1 MSDELN
7 PPEPPEAPEPPPP
20 PGGEL
25 PVNIED
31 EVRRSFLDYSM
42 SVIVSRALP
51 DVRDGLKPVH
61 RRILYAMQDEGLL
74 STRAFSKSAGVVGEV
89 IKHYHPHGDQ
99 SIYDAMVRMVQDFSL
114 RYPLISGQGNF
125 GSVDGDSPAAYRYTE
140 ARLAAV
146 GEELLRD
153 IDRQTVD
160 FVPNY
165 DGHTEEPSVLPT
177 RFPNLLANGS
187 AGIAVGMATNVPP
200 HNLNELVEALRL
212 EARSPEC
219 GLDELLERMP
229 GPDFPT
235 AGLICGTDGIRA
247 AYATGRGQLTLR
259 ARAGIEQVKSSER
272 IVVTE
277 IPYMVN
283 KASLVE
289 RIADLVREGK
299 IDGVTDIRDES
310 DRRGIRVVVE
320 LRKDAPGEVILN
332 QLYKQTPLQTTFGV
346 QMLAL
351 VEGRPKLLSLKE
363 ALRHFLDFRAE
374 VVARRAAYD
383 LTQAEARA
391 HILEGFA
398 IALEQLDRV
407 IAIIRGAEDATAAR
421 LALEGELGLSERQAQ
436 AILDMRLRAL
446 TALERQ
452 KVLDE
457 LEELRRA
464 IADLKALLASDQKI
478 LDVVM
483 TELDE
488 IKERYGDE
496 RRTEITGAVEGL
508 TTEDLIV
515 EEDMVV
521 TVSHLGYAKRNAIT
535 QYRSQRRGGKGLRG
549 MDTREED
556 FVERLFVASTHAT
569 ILFLT
574 NKGRV
579 HWKKVYELPQLGRAA
594 RGKALVNL
602 LQLGEGER
610 VQGALPVRQFD
621 DGAEEY
627 VLIATR
633 RGVIKKTPLMAY
645 ANPRRGGIIALNLE
659 EGDEV
664 IGASRTSGS
673 QEVILATRRGKSI
686 RFPETQVR
694 PMGRTATGVW
704 GIRLQENDEV
714 VGMEILSPGATIL
727 TVTAKGYGKRTPLED
742 YRVQNRGGQGIIT
755 IRTSERNGDVVGVVQ
770 VVDDDQVMLI
780 TDGGQVLRCRVS
792 GISTMGRATQGVPAD
807 GPRGPREDRLGR
819 APRRARGRRRHPGSG
834 AARGRARSGGRAR
847 ARDGTRGRARGRA
860 RDRSARG
867 RRARRAGRRRGVARC
882 GARGA
887 RRSCAAR

>member
-1 MSDELN
+1 MSEETPEDPGQEG
-7 PPEPPEAPEPPPP
+7 PPNLPEAPAGDGAGGPPS
-20 PGGEL
+20 GFQ

-61 RRILYAMQDEGLL
+61 RRILYAMQDEGLV
-74 STRAFSKSAGVVGEV
+74 STRPYSKCAGVVGEV
-89 IKHYHPHGDQ
+89 LKHYHPHGDTAV
-99 SIYDAMVRMVQDFSL
+99 YDALVRMVQDFSL

-125 GSVDGDSPAAYRYTE
+125 GSMDGDSAAAYRYTE
-140 ARLAAV
+140 ARLAPIA
-146 GEELLRD
+146 EEVLRD

-160 FVPNY
+160 FGLNF
-165 DGHTEEPSVLPT
+165 DGQTEEPLVLPT
-177 RFPNLLANGS
+177 RIPNLLANGS
-187 AGIAVGMATNVPP
+187 TGIAVGMATNVPP
-200 HNLNELVEALRL
+200 HNMNELVEALRL
-212 EARSPEC
+212 VARNPAC
-219 GLDELLERMP
+219 TLDDLLEKIP

-235 AGLICGTDGIRA
+235 GGLICGTEGIRS
-247 AYATGRGQLTLR
+247 AYATGRGGLTVR
-259 ARAGIEQVKSSER
+259 GRAGIEQTKTIER

-283 KASLVE
+283 KAGLVE
-289 RIADLVREGK
+289 RIAELVNEGK
-299 IDGVTDIRDES
+299 IDGVSDIRDES
-310 DRRGIRVVVE
+310 DRRGVRVVVD
-320 LRKDAPGEVILN
+320 LKRDAPAEVILN

-351 VEGRPKLLSLKE
+351 VDGRPKLLSLKE
-363 ALRHFLDFRAE
+363 ALRHFLDFRRE

-383 LTQAEARA
+383 LAQAEARA

-398 IALEQLDRV
+398 IALDNLDRV
-407 IAIIRGAEDATAAR
+407 IAIIRGSEDAAAAR
-421 LALEGELGLSERQAQ
+421 TLLMSELSLSERQAQ

-457 LEELRRA
+457 LAELQRT
-464 IADLKALLASDQKI
+464 IADLKALLASDEKI
-478 LDVVM
+478 LAVVLE
-483 TELDE
+483 ELDE
-488 IKERYGDE
+488 VKERFGDE

-521 TVSHLGYAKRNAIT
+521 TVSHFGYAKRNAIT

-549 MDTREED
+549 MDTKDED

-574 NKGRV
+574 NRGRV
-579 HWKKVYELPQLGRAA
+579 HWKKVYEMPQLGRAA

-602 LQLGEGER
+602 LQLQEGER
-610 VQGALPVRQFD
+610 VQQALPVRQFD
-621 DGAEEY
+621 DGAEEF

-633 RGVIKKTPLMAY
+633 GGVIKKTPLMAY
-645 ANPRRGGIIALNLE
+645 ANPRRGGIIAVNLE

-664 IGASRTSGS
+664 IGAARTNGS
-673 QEVILATRRGKSI
+673 QEIILATKRGKSI
-686 RFPETQVR
+686 RFPESQAR

-704 GIRLQENDEV
+704 GIRLQDGDQV
-714 VGMEILSPGATIL
+714 VGMEVLSPGATIL
-727 TVTAKGYGKRTPLED
+727 TVTENGYGKRTPLED

-755 IRTSERNGDVVGVVQ
+755 IRTSARNGNVVGVVQ

-780 TDGGQVLRCRVS
+780 TNGGQVLRCRVS
-792 GISTMGRATQGVPAD
+792 GISTMGRATQGVRLMDLSGDEKIVSVAKLAERDDASDVREAVPTEAPEEELAPGEAEAD
-807 GPRGPREDRLGR
+807 PSETDGDGDGGGE
-819 APRRARGRRRHPGSG
+819 PGGEGSE
-834 AARGRARSGGRAR
+834 
-847 ARDGTRGRARGRA
+847 
-860 RDRSARG
+860 
-867 RRARRAGRRRGVARC
+867 
-882 GARGA
+882 
-887 RRSCAAR
+887 

>member
-1 MSDELN
+1 MSETPEEPTGAPVAP
-7 PPEPPEAPEPPPP
+7 PPEGPPSA
-20 PGGEL
+20 GGETGGPPSGTY

-61 RRILYAMQDEGLL
+61 RRILYAMQDEGLV
-74 STRAFSKSAGVVGEV
+74 STRPFSKCAGVVGEV
-89 IKHYHPHGDQ
+89 LKHYHPHGDTAV
-99 SIYDAMVRMVQDFSL
+99 YDALVRMVQDFSL
-114 RYPLISGQGNF
+114 RYPLIAGQGNF
-125 GSVDGDSPAAYRYTE
+125 GSVDGDPPAAYRYTE
-140 ARLAAV
+140 ARLAPAA
-146 GEELLRD
+146 EEVLRD

-160 FVPNY
+160 FAPNF
-165 DGHTEEPSVLPT
+165 DGHTEEPVVLPT

-200 HNLNELVEALRL
+200 HNLNELVEAIHI
-212 EARSPEC
+212 EARNPACS
-219 GLDELLERMP
+219 LDDLLEKLP

-247 AYATGRGQLTLR
+247 AYETGRGQLTLR
-259 ARAGIEQVKSSER
+259 ARAEIEQAKNVER

-283 KASLVE
+283 KANLVE
-289 RIADLVREGK
+289 RIADLVRDGK
-299 IDGVTDIRDES
+299 IDGVSDIRDES
-310 DRRGIRVVVE
+310 DRRGIRVVVD
-320 LRKDAPGEVILN
+320 LRKDAPAEVILN

-363 ALRHFLDFRAE
+363 ALRHFIDFRRE
-374 VVARRAAYD
+374 VVARRSAYD
-383 LTQAEARA
+383 LAQAEARA

-398 IALEQLDRV
+398 IALDHIDRV
-407 IAIIRGAEDATAAR
+407 IAIIRGADDTAAAR
-421 LALEGELGLSERQAQ
+421 SALMGEFALSERQAQ
-436 AILDMRLRAL
+436 AILDMRLRSL

-457 LEELRRA
+457 LEELRRT
-464 IADLKALLASDQKI
+464 IEDLRALLASDERI
-478 LDVVM
+478 LDVVLE
-483 TELDE
+483 ELDE
-488 IKERYGDE
+488 IRERFGDD

-521 TVSHLGYAKRNAIT
+521 TVSHFGYAKRNAIT

-549 MDTREED
+549 MDTKDED
-556 FVERLFVASTHAT
+556 FVEKLFVASTHAT

-610 VQGALPVRQFD
+610 VQQALPVRQFD
-621 DGAEEY
+621 EGAEEY
-627 VLIATR
+627 VVIGTR

-645 ANPRRGGIIALNLE
+645 SNPRRGGIIALNLE

-664 IGASRTSGS
+664 VGAARTNGS
-673 QEVILATRRGKSI
+673 HEVILATKRGKSI
-686 RFPETQVR
+686 RFPESQVR
-694 PMGRTATGVW
+694 AMGRTATGVR
-704 GIRLQENDEV
+704 GISLQEGDEV
-714 VGMEILSPGATIL
+714 VGMEILTPGATIL
-727 TVTAKGYGKRTPLED
+727 TVTANGYGKRTPLED

-755 IRTSERNGDVVGVVQ
+755 IRTSARNGDVVGVVQ
-770 VVDDDQVMLI
+770 VLDDDQVMLI

-792 GISTMGRATQGVPAD
+792 GISTMGRATQGV
-807 GPRGPREDRLGR
+807 RLMEL
-819 APRRARGRRRHPGSG
+819 SG
-834 AARGRARSGGRAR
+834 EEKVVS
-847 ARDGTRGRARGRA
+847 
-860 RDRSARG
+860 
-867 RRARRAGRRRGVARC
+867 VARL
-882 GARGA
+882 AERDD
-887 RRSCAAR
+887 AAGPETTPSAPDEGDEEAPPESEGGEE

>member
-1 MSDELN
+1 MSEEAEPTL
-7 PPEPPEAPEPPPP
+7 PPEPPAPAEAGGGAGGLP
-20 PGGEL
+20 PGTV

-42 SVIVSRALP
+42 SVIVQRALP

-61 RRILYAMQDEGLL
+61 RRILYAMNDEGLL
-74 STRAFSKSAGVVGEV
+74 STRPYSKSAGVVGEV

-99 SIYDAMVRMVQDFSL
+99 SIYDALVRMVQEFSL
-114 RYPLISGQGNF
+114 RYPLIDGQGNF
-125 GSVDGDSPAAYRYTE
+125 GSIDGDPPAAYRYTE
-140 ARLAAV
+140 ARLAPAA
-146 GEELLRD
+146 EEVLRD

-160 FVPNY
+160 FQPNF

-200 HNLNELVEALRL
+200 HNLNELVDALTL

-219 GLDELLERMP
+219 TLDELLEKLP

-235 AGLICGTDGIRA
+235 AGLICGTEGIRA
-247 AYATGRGQLTLR
+247 AYATGRGSITLR
-259 ARAGIEQVKSSER
+259 ARAGIEQGKTAER

-299 IDGVTDIRDES
+299 IDGVSDLRDES
-310 DRRGIRVVVE
+310 DRRGIRVVIE
-320 LRKDAPGEVILN
+320 LRRDAPAEVILN

-351 VEGRPKLLSLKE
+351 VQGRPKLLSLKE
-363 ALRHFLDFRAE
+363 ALRHFLDFRRE

-383 LTQAEARA
+383 LAQAEARA

-398 IALEQLDRV
+398 IALDHLDRV
-407 IAIIRGAEDATAAR
+407 IAVIRGSDDTAAAR
-421 LALEGELGLSERQAQ
+421 SGLMAEFALSERQAQ

-457 LEELRRA
+457 LAELRA
-464 IADLKALLASDQKI
+464 KIEDLRALLASDARI
-478 LDVVM
+478 LGVVVQ
-483 TELDE
+483 ELEE
-488 IKERYGDE
+488 IRERFGDE
-496 RRTEITGAVEGL
+496 RRTEIVGAVEGL

-521 TVSHLGYAKRNAIT
+521 TVSHQGYVKRNPVT
-535 QYRSQRRGGKGLRG
+535 QYRAQRRGGKGLKG
-549 MDTREED
+549 METREAD

-610 VQGALPVRQFD
+610 VQQALPVRQFD
-621 DGAEEY
+621 DGAVEY

-633 RGVIKKTPLMAY
+633 RGVIKKTELAAY
-645 ANPRRGGIIALNLE
+645 SNPRRGGIIAVNLDD
-659 EGDEV
+659 GDEV
-664 IGASRTSGS
+664 IGAARTSGS

-686 RFPETQVR
+686 RFPESQVR
-694 PMGRTATGVW
+694 PMGRTATGVR
-704 GIRLQENDEV
+704 GVSLGEGDEV

-727 TVTAKGYGKRTPLED
+727 TVTVNGYGKRTPLED

-755 IRTSERNGDVVGVVQ
+755 IRTTARNGDVVGVVQ

-780 TDGGQVLRCRVS
+780 TNRGQVLRCRVS
-792 GISTMGRATQGVPAD
+792 GISIMGRATQGVRLMELQPDEKIVAVAKLAERDEAAGTEVQPA
-807 GPRGPREDRLGR
+807 
-819 APRRARGRRRHPGSG
+819 APTAADQEAADELEVDADDALTDELEVDDATPPGDEPSEE
-834 AARGRARSGGRAR
+834 
-847 ARDGTRGRARGRA
+847 
-860 RDRSARG
+860 
-867 RRARRAGRRRGVARC
+867 
-882 GARGA
+882 
-887 RRSCAAR
+887 

>member
-1 MSDELN
+1 MSEEIEQAPAAEGL
-7 PPEPPEAPEPPPP
+7 PPTGATP
-20 PGGEL
+20 PGDGGAGPPSGAQ

-61 RRILYAMQDEGLL
+61 RRILYAMQDEGLI
-74 STRAFSKSAGVVGEV
+74 STRPFSKSAGVVGEV

-114 RYPLISGQGNF
+114 RYPLITGQGNF
-125 GSVDGDSPAAYRYTE
+125 GSVDGDPPAAYRYTE
-140 ARLAAV
+140 ARLAPVA
-146 GEELLRD
+146 EEVLRD

-165 DGHTEEPSVLPT
+165 DGHTEEPAVLPT

-212 EARSPEC
+212 EAQSPEC
-219 GLDELLERMP
+219 SLDELLEKMP

-259 ARAGIEQVKSSER
+259 ARAGIEQAKATER

-332 QLYKQTPLQTTFGV
+332 QLYKQTPLQSTFGV

-363 ALRHFLDFRAE
+363 ALRHFLDFRRE
-374 VVARRAAYD
+374 VVARRTAYD
-383 LTQAEARA
+383 LAQAEARA

-407 IAIIRGAEDATAAR
+407 IAIIRGAEDTGAAR
-421 LALEGELGLSERQAQ
+421 TALQTELALSERQAQ
-436 AILDMRLRAL
+436 AILDMRLRSL

-452 KVLDE
+452 KVQSE
-457 LEELRRA
+457 LEELRRTIAELRA
-464 IADLKALLASDQKI
+464 ILASDARI

-483 TELDE
+483 QELDE
-488 IKERYGDE
+488 IRERFGDE

-535 QYRSQRRGGKGLRG
+535 QYRAQRRGGKGLRG

-574 NKGRV
+574 NRGRV
-579 HWKKVYELPQLGRAA
+579 HWMKVYELPQLGRAA

-610 VQGALPVRQFD
+610 VQQALPVRQFD

-633 RGVIKKTPLMAY
+633 QGVIKKTPLMAY

-659 EGDEV
+659 QGDEV
-664 IGASRTSGS
+664 IGAARTTGS
-673 QEVILATRRGKSI
+673 QEVILATQRGKSI
-686 RFPETQVR
+686 RFPEDQVR

-704 GIRLQENDEV
+704 GIRLQQGDEV

-727 TVTAKGYGKRTPLED
+727 TVTANGYGKRTPLGD
-742 YRVQNRGGQGIIT
+742 YRVQHRGGQGIIT
-755 IRTSERNGDVVGVVQ
+755 IRTTARNGDVVGVVQ
-770 VVDDDQVMLI
+770 VMDDDQVMLI
-780 TDGGQVLRCRVS
+780 TNGGQVLRCRVS
-792 GISTMGRATQGVPAD
+792 GISTMGRATQGVRLMELSEGEKIVSVAKLAE
-807 GPRGPREDRLGR
+807 REE
-819 APRRARGRRRHPGSG
+819 APGTEVQPEAAPPEDEPGE
-834 AARGRARSGGRAR
+834 GGEPEPE
-847 ARDGTRGRARGRA
+847 GGGE
-860 RDRSARG
+860 
-867 RRARRAGRRRGVARC
+867 
-882 GARGA
+882 
-887 RRSCAAR
+887 